1 MADAKT
7 QRLRRYAKTMRS
19 DPTVGERLLW
29 HELRA
34 RRLGVKFRR
43 QVPVGPFIPDF
54 VCHAKRLVV
63 EVDGESHDDS
73 SKDRRRDRWFI
84 ARDWFV
90 LRFSGDDVAND
101 MDWVLDVILLA
112 LHDPSQI
119 HDPLNTHW
127 RG

>member
-1 MADAKT
+1 
-7 QRLRRYAKTMRS
+7 MRS